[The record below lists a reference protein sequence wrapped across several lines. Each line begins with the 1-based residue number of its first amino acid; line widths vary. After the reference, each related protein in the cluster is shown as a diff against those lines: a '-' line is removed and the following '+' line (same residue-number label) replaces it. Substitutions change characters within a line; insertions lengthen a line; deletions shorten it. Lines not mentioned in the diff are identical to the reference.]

1 MITDDAAAVVLVAV
15 VVPEA
20 VAVLKDDGTGAA
32 MANGAEE
39 AREGRTAAAG
49 S

>member
-15 VVPEA
+15 VVPA
-20 VAVLKDDGTGAA
+20 VAVLKDDRTGAA
-32 MANGAEE
+32 MATGAEE
-39 AREGRTAAAG
+39 AREGRTAAAD